1 MLSRPPRITRPTPP
15 PTAPPLVAEVLASA
29 GQSLEPS
36 VRSRMEHGFSRD
48 FSGVRV
54 HSDGRAARSANA
66 LGALAYTVGHNVV
79 FGTSRYRPGSREGDQ
94 TIAHELA
101 HVVQQEMTP
110 GGRLQGAVPVV
121 TSEPLEREAHSAA
134 EVVPSGGR
142 AHIAGRVLPG
152 VQGQWDNLGIGDLGE
167 VKAPDAPSIPGLFD
181 AEFGEADAQHHATV
195 QRDAATSTK
204 KKPLATVPVLAKC
217 RNDARACFSISA
229 RRAWLLKPGKV
240 VQLEVAALGGRK
252 SNPTPVGKFTV
263 IDKHAIHYSSSYKDL
278 RTHKP
283 APMPHYV
290 HFGPLLGFH
299 AGSLTVESHGCVHL
313 SPTAAKTFFDSLN
326 IGDKVDVVP

>member
-15 PTAPPLVAEVLASA
+15 PTAPPPVAEVLASA

-36 VRSRMEHGFSRD
+36 VRSRMEHSFSRD

-54 HSDGRAARSANA
+54 HSDGRAARSADA

-79 FGTSRYRPGSREGDQ
+79 FGTGRYRPGSSEGDQ

-110 GGRLQGAVPVV
+110 GGHLQGAVPVV
-121 TSEPLEREAHSAA
+121 TSEALEREAHSAA
-134 EVVPSGGR
+134 EVVSSGGR
-142 AHIAGRVLPG
+142 ARITGRVLPG
-152 VQGQWDNLGIGDLGE
+152 VQGL
-167 VKAPDAPSIPGLFD
+167 
-181 AEFGEADAQHHATV
+181 
-195 QRDAATSTK
+195 QRDAATTTK
-204 KKPLATVPVLAKC
+204 KKPLATAPVLAKC

-252 SNPTPVGKFTV
+252 TNPTPVGHFTV
-263 IDKHAIHYSSSYKDL
+263 IGKHAIHFSSSYKDPV
-278 RTHKP
+278 THKP

-299 AGSLTVESHGCVHL
+299 AGSLARESHGCVHL
-313 SPTAAKTFFDSLN
+313 SPTAAKTFFDNLN